1 MDSNGKPL
9 QYQKVSNCIHMAHRN
24 PFDRNYSLSYVLS
37 YCQTLHRTQLHN
49 TDICIFQTTYKHHID
64 SEASTIRA
72 EGNVTEVLDC
82 LASATAQILNAYFP
96 TRNDMRLAGVATLTY
111 KTIDALAYT
120 EPEKEDT
127 DED

>member
-1 MDSNGKPL
+1 MNAKL
-9 QYQKVSNCIHMAHRN
+9 Y
-24 PFDRNYSLSYVLS
+24 
-37 YCQTLHRTQLHN
+37 
-49 TDICIFQTTYKHHID
+49 ID

-96 TRNDMRLAGVATLTY
+96 PRNDMRLAGVATLPY

>member
-1 MDSNGKPL
+1 MNAKL
-9 QYQKVSNCIHMAHRN
+9 Y
-24 PFDRNYSLSYVLS
+24 
-37 YCQTLHRTQLHN
+37 
-49 TDICIFQTTYKHHID
+49 ID

-96 TRNDMRLAGVATLTY
+96 TRNDMRLAGVAALTY

>member
-1 MDSNGKPL
+1 MNAKL
-9 QYQKVSNCIHMAHRN
+9 Y
-24 PFDRNYSLSYVLS
+24 
-37 YCQTLHRTQLHN
+37 
-49 TDICIFQTTYKHHID
+49 ID

-82 LASATAQILNAYFP
+82 LTSATAQILNAYFP
-96 TRNDMRLAGVATLTY
+96 TRNDMRLAGVATLTH

>member
-1 MDSNGKPL
+1 MNAKL
-9 QYQKVSNCIHMAHRN
+9 Y
-24 PFDRNYSLSYVLS
+24 
-37 YCQTLHRTQLHN
+37 
-49 TDICIFQTTYKHHID
+49 ID

-82 LASATAQILNAYFP
+82 LASATAQILNAYIP

-111 KTIDALAYT
+111 KTIDALAYM

>member
-1 MDSNGKPL
+1 MNAKL
-9 QYQKVSNCIHMAHRN
+9 Y
-24 PFDRNYSLSYVLS
+24 
-37 YCQTLHRTQLHN
+37 
-49 TDICIFQTTYKHHID
+49 ID

-96 TRNDMRLAGVATLTY
+96 TRDNMRLACVAALTY

-120 EPEKEDT
+120 GPEKEDT